1 MSDSSSGADSLPGG
15 SRDDRRGRKA
25 GGKGRKKRE
34 SLLSAALEALE
45 SRSMLAANTI
55 DVAKVMWNGK
65 LVEAVK
71 NEYVLR
77 MPQLNAATAKSVVDY
92 VSRTPAVQ
100 RGWSVQNIGSGFY
113 KLTAPGATA
122 AQVTA
127 WSKQVGARYIDVN
140 TVREYQKTPND
151 PLYTNPSNWAFPK
164 ISADKAWDTATGTK
178 STIVAVL
185 DSGVDYNHPD
195 LASNMWRNPNE
206 IANDGIDND
215 KNGYVDD
222 IYGINAASGS
232 SDPMDQF
239 GHGTFCAGLIGAVGN
254 NAVGMAGV
262 NWSTQIMAV
271 SIGTF
276 FPTQAGIIAGANYI
290 AAQRVAGQNIAAVNC
305 SFGGGA
311 FSQAEFDAMKLMG
324 DSGIVVVCAAG
335 NAASDNDLLPTY
347 PANYQIPQII
357 SVAASTENDQLAG
370 FSNFGATTVDLAA
383 PGDLVLSTISAAADP
398 NDWGQLP
405 TNVGYGVSSG
415 TSFAAPLVAGTAG
428 LLKSIKPAASA
439 QQIKDAILGGVDK
452 LPALTGQVLTGG
464 RLNVANAVTLI
475 NTTPGTTPTASFKT
489 GQGLRYLEGN
499 TGFAYADVKVVLDR
513 PCDPGKSAAVWFDTQ
528 AGGSAFSGSDF
539 VAQSGFVT
547 FSGRETEKSIR
558 IQIIGERTPELD
570 EQFAIKLDPAKSK
583 GVAIG
588 DGLVTLTILDDDNT
602 ANPSQPGGTNPLVPV
617 LSLAPK
623 MQADPANPGQ
633 MIPVPVREG
642 GVATY
647 VISLDRTSNKTISV
661 KYRTTQ
667 PTLVPA
673 GTALA
678 GVDYVATSGTMTF
691 KPGERSKEFTVSIL
705 ADKLSDNNETFR
717 IVLTEPLNAELAGES
732 GGSASAVTT
741 TITDV
746 GYVPPPATGFQI
758 TLTFPDSSLT
768 TSQKAVFQQAA
779 SRWQEIIVGDL
790 PNVTDPS
797 TGQVID
803 DILIQATA
811 PTIDG
816 AGGILGQAGPTE
828 VRTGA
833 KGLPWKGIME
843 FDSADVAAME
853 ADGTFKD
860 VILHE
865 MGHVLGF
872 GTLWQSFG
880 LVTGLGGTNPLYVG
894 TNALRE
900 YRSLFGVPTATG
912 VPVENQGG
920 AGTAGGHWRESVFVT
935 ELMTGYA
942 EAAGTKM
949 PISRVTVGAFQD
961 LGYQVNYAKADA
973 YTKPIVKGAPA
984 TGGSKPKVRLASLA
998 PRIGAGATTAA
1009 KPAIASAAATPATSR
1024 TAVAAAGHAAFA
1036 ALASA
1041 VPSQTSGVKAGQP
1054 AGRQVFAAVGR
1065 G

>member
-1 MSDSSSGADSLPGG
+1 MSDSSFGADSPFGG
-15 SRDDRRGRKA
+15 SPADRRSRRSGRQ
-25 GGKGRKKRE
+25 GRKKRDA
-34 SLLSAALEALE
+34 LLAAALEPLE
-45 SRSMLAANTI
+45 SRSMLAANVL

-65 LVEAVK
+65 LVEAVR

-77 MPQLNAATAKSVVDY
+77 MPQLNAATAKSPVDY
-92 VSRTPAVQ
+92 VSRTPTVQ
-100 RGWSVQNIGSGFY
+100 PGWSVQSIGSGFY
-113 KLTAPGATA
+113 KLTAPGATN
-122 AQVTA
+122 AQVNA

-140 TVREYQKTPND
+140 TVREYSKAPND
-151 PLYTNPSNWAFPK
+151 PLYGDLGNWAFPK
-164 ISADKAWDTATGTK
+164 MQADKAWDTATGTP

-195 LASNMWRNPNE
+195 LASNMWKNPNE
-206 IANDGIDND
+206 TAGDGIDND
-215 KNGYVDD
+215 RNGYIDD
-222 IYGINAASGS
+222 IYGINADSGS

-254 NAVGMAGV
+254 NSVGMAGV
-262 NWSTQIMAV
+262 NWSVQIMAV

-305 SFGGGA
+305 SFGGPG
-311 FSQAEFDAMKLMG
+311 FSQAEFDAMKLMA

-335 NAASDNDLLPTY
+335 NDGTNNDLNPTY
-347 PANYQIPQII
+347 PANYSIPQII
-357 SVAASTENDQLAG
+357 SVAASTPTDQLTG
-370 FSNFGATTVDLAA
+370 FSNYGATTVDLAA
-383 PGDLVLSTISAAADP
+383 PGEDVLSTVAAAAGSFP
-398 NDWGQLP
+398 RLP
-405 TNVGYGVSSG
+405 ANNQYGLNSG
-415 TSFAAPLVAGTAG
+415 TSFSAPMVAGTAG

-439 QQIKDAILGGVDK
+439 QQVKDAILGGVDK
-452 LPALTGQVLTGG
+452 LPALAGKVLTGG
-464 RLNVANAVTLI
+464 RLNVASSVVLI
-475 NTTPGTTPTASFKT
+475 NATPGTTPTASFKS
-489 GQGLRYLEGN
+489 GQGLKYLEGN
-499 TGFAYADVKVVLDR
+499 SGFAFADVKVVLDR

-528 AGGSAFSGSDF
+528 AGGSAVSGGDF
-539 VAQSGFVT
+539 VPQSGFVT
-547 FSGRETEKSIR
+547 FSGKETEKSIR

-570 EQFAIKLDPAKSK
+570 EQFVIKLDSVKSK

-602 ANPSQPGGTNPLVPV
+602 ANPSQPGGTNPLVPI

-633 MIPVPVREG
+633 MIPVPVRESG
-642 GVATY
+642 LATY

-691 KPGERSKEFTVSIL
+691 RPGEQSKEFIVKIL
-705 ADKLSDNNETFR
+705 ADKLTDNNETFR
-717 IVLTEPLNAELAGES
+717 VVLTEPLNAELAG
-732 GGSASAVTT
+732 GSVGAVSAVTT

-746 GYVPPPATGFQI
+746 GYVPPPAAGFQI
-758 TLTFPDSSLT
+758 ALSFPDASLT
-768 TSQKAVFQQAA
+768 PAQRAVFQQAA
-779 SRWQEIIVGDL
+779 NRWQEIIVGDL

-803 DILIQATA
+803 DILILATA
-811 PTIDG
+811 PIIDG

-833 KGLPWKGIME
+833 KGLPWKGVME
-843 FDSADVAAME
+843 FDSADVAVLE

-860 VILHE
+860 VVLHE

-872 GTLWQSFG
+872 GTLWQQFG
-880 LVTGLGGTNPLYVG
+880 LVTGLGGTDPLYVG

-900 YRSLFGVPTATG
+900 YRSLFGVPAATG

-920 AGTAGGHWRESVFVT
+920 AGTAGGHWRESVFDT
-935 ELMTGYA
+935 ELMTGFA
-942 EAAGTKM
+942 EPAGTRM
-949 PISRVTVGAFQD
+949 PISRITVGAMQD
-961 LGYQVNYAKADA
+961 LGYQVNYARADA
-973 YTKPIVKGAPA
+973 YVRPA
-984 TGGSKPKVRLASLA
+984 IKAATPAAGTKPKVRLASLA
-998 PRIGAGATTAA
+998 PQIGAAVTTTGKSAITAPAATTQA
-1009 KPAIASAAATPATSR
+1009 PR
-1024 TAVAAAGHAAFA
+1024 TAAGAVDKLAFA
-1036 ALASA
+1036 ALLSA
-1041 VPSQTSGVKAGQP
+1041 VPSQSVGGGAGKP
-1054 AGRQVFAAVGR
+1054 SGRQVFAAVVR
-1065 G
+1065 A